1 MPDTVD
7 VDAEKQEIDEVVALV
22 DMNKDTSLEIL
33 NDISDSHADTRCHG
47 TEVEELSSKSDW
59 SPISEDRGEEKS
71 VKTVEEAM

>member
-1 MPDTVD
+1 MD
-7 VDAEKQEIDEVVALV
+7 
-22 DMNKDTSLEIL
+22 KDTSLEIL

-59 SPISEDRGEEKS
+59 SPISEDRGEETS